1 MLSPAG
7 SETMADDGPLVIDSV
22 TRFGSDAAGR
32 VCIGASHGGVYAAY
46 LCAKAGL
53 RGVVLHDAGIGKDG
67 AGIAGLAYLD
77 ALAVPAAAIDH
88 RSAVI
93 GDGADCFGR
102 GALSRVNAAAEAI
115 GLRPGLPVREAAALL
130 LERAPPAARPPPPAR
145 ESRFGLEGFGAAPVW
160 ALDSASLLSEAD
172 RGAIAAI
179 GSHGNVLG
187 GQPETAAKADVF
199 AALFN
204 DAGLG
209 PAGPGATRLPAL
221 DARGIAAA
229 TVSAA
234 SARIGDGRSTAA
246 DGVLS
251 RVNATAA
258 RLGLREGM
266 DAPAALALL
275 ASAWVETRR
284 A

>member
-1 MLSPAG
+1 MGAG
-7 SETMADDGPLVIDSV
+7 GGAPLVVDSV
-22 TRFGSDAAGR
+22 TRFGPDAAGR
-32 VCIGASHGGVYAAY
+32 VCVGASHGGVYAAY

-53 RGVVLHDAGIGKDG
+53 RGVVLHDAGTGKDG
-67 AGIAGLAYLD
+67 AGIAGLHHLD

-102 GALSRVNAAAEAI
+102 GVLSRVNAAAEAL
-115 GLRPGLPVREAAALL
+115 GLRAGMAAREAAALL
-130 LERAPPAARPPPPAR
+130 LERAPPAATRPPPAR
-145 ESRFGLEGFGAAPVW
+145 EARFRLEGFGAAPVW
-160 ALDSASLLSEAD
+160 ALDSASLLSEQD

-179 GSHGNVLG
+179 GSHGNLLG
-187 GQPETAAKADVF
+187 GRPETAAKIEVF

-221 DARGIAAA
+221 DAQGIAAA
-229 TVSAA
+229 TVSAT

-251 RVNATAA
+251 RVNAAAA
-258 RLGLREGM
+258 RLGLLEGM
-266 DAPAALALL
+266 GAPAALPLL
-275 ASAWVETRR
+275 AAAWEEKHRG
-284 A
+284 

>member
-1 MLSPAG
+1 MV
-7 SETMADDGPLVIDSV
+7 DDAPLVIDSV
-22 TRFGSDAAGR
+22 TRFGPDAVGR
-32 VCIGASHGGVYAAY
+32 VCVGASHGGVYAAY

-53 RGVVLHDAGIGKDG
+53 RGVVLHDAGIGMDG
-67 AGIAGLAYLD
+67 AGIGGLAYLD
-77 ALAVPAAAIDH
+77 ALAIPAAAIDH

-93 GDGADCFGR
+93 GDGADCLAR
-102 GALSRVNAAAEAI
+102 GTLSRANAAAEAL
-115 GLRPGLPVREAAALL
+115 GVRAGMAVREAAVLL
-130 LERAPPAARPPPPAR
+130 LERAPPAARHPPPAR
-145 ESRFGLEGFGAAPVW
+145 ESRFRLEGFRAAPVW
-160 ALDSASLLSEAD
+160 ALDSASLLAESD
-172 RGAIAAI
+172 RGAVCAI

-187 GQPETAAKADVF
+187 GRAETAAKADVF

-229 TVSAA
+229 TVAAA
-234 SARIGDGRSTAA
+234 SARIGDGRSTAM

-251 RVNATAA
+251 RVNGTAA
-258 RLGLREGM
+258 RLGVLEGM
-266 DAPAALALL
+266 SAPAALALL
-275 ASAWVETRR
+275 ASAWEEKNR

>member
-1 MLSPAG
+1 
-7 SETMADDGPLVIDSV
+7 MAAEGEAPLVVDSV
-22 TRFGSDAAGR
+22 TRFGPDAAGR
-32 VCIGASHGGVYAAY
+32 VCVGASHGGVYAAY

-53 RGVVLHDAGIGKDG
+53 RGAVLHDAGIGKDG
-67 AGIAGLAYLD
+67 AGVAGLHYLD

-93 GDGADCFGR
+93 GDGADCFAR
-102 GALSRVNAAAEAI
+102 GVLSCVNAAAEAL
-115 GLRPGLPVREAAALL
+115 GLRAGIAVREAAALL
-130 LERAPPAARPPPPAR
+130 LERAPPAAARPPPAR
-145 ESRFGLEGFGAAPVW
+145 ESRFRLEGFGAAPVW
-160 ALDSASLLSEAD
+160 ALDSASLLEEAD

-187 GQPETAAKADVF
+187 GRPETAAKVEVF

-221 DARGIAAA
+221 DARGVAAA

-251 RVNATAA
+251 RVNAAAA
-258 RLGLREGM
+258 RLGLLEGM
-266 DAPAALALL
+266 GAPAALSLL
-275 ASAWVETRR
+275 AAAWGERHR

>member
-1 MLSPAG
+1 MEG
-7 SETMADDGPLVIDSV
+7 GDPLVIDSV
-22 TRFGSDAAGR
+22 TRFGPDAAGR
-32 VCIGASHGGVYAAY
+32 VCVGASHGGVYAAY
-46 LCAKAGL
+46 LCAAAGL
-53 RGVVLHDAGIGKDG
+53 RGAVLHDAGIGRDG

-77 ALAVPAAAIDH
+77 ALAIPAAAIDH
-88 RSAVI
+88 RGAVI
-93 GDGADCFGR
+93 GHGADCFAR
-102 GALSRVNAAAEAI
+102 GTLSRVNAAAEAL
-115 GLRPGLPVREAAALL
+115 GLRPGSAVRDAAALL
-130 LERAPPAARPPPPAR
+130 LDRAPPAARLPPPAR
-145 ESRFGLEGFGAAPVW
+145 EARFRLEGFGAAPVW
-160 ALDSASLLSEAD
+160 ALDSASLMGDAD
-172 RGAIAAI
+172 RGAVVAT

-187 GQPETAAKADVF
+187 GRPETAAKADVF

-221 DARGIAAA
+221 DARGVAAA
-229 TVSAA
+229 TVAAA

-266 DAPAALALL
+266 DAPAALARL
-275 ASAWVETRR
+275 ASAWEEKHR

>member
-1 MLSPAG
+1 
-7 SETMADDGPLVIDSV
+7 MADDDVPLMVDSV
-22 TRFGSDAAGR
+22 TRLAPDAAGR
-32 VCIGASHGGVYAAY
+32 VCVGASHCGVYAAY
-46 LCAKAGL
+46 LCAAAGL
-53 RGVVLHDAGIGKDG
+53 RGVVLHDAGIGRDG

-77 ALAVPAAAIDH
+77 ALAVPAGAMDH
-88 RSAVI
+88 RSAAI
-93 GDGADCFGR
+93 GDGADCFAR
-102 GALSRVNAAAEAI
+102 GALSRVNAAAEAL
-115 GLRPGLPVREAAALL
+115 GLRPGMAAREAAALL
-130 LERAPPAARPPPPAR
+130 LGRAPPAARRPPPAR
-145 ESRFGLEGFGAAPVW
+145 ESRFRLDGFGGAPVW
-160 ALDSASLLSEAD
+160 ALDSAALLGDAD
-172 RGAIAAI
+172 RGAVVAT
-179 GSHGNVLG
+179 GSHGNLLG
-187 GQPETAAKADVF
+187 GRPETAAKADVF

-251 RVNATAA
+251 RVNAAAA

-266 DAPAALALL
+266 DAPAALARL
-275 ASAWVETRR
+275 AAVWKEERTG
-284 A
+284 

>member
-1 MLSPAG
+1 
-7 SETMADDGPLVIDSV
+7 MADDGPLVIDSV
-22 TRFGSDAAGR
+22 MRFGPDAAGR
-32 VCIGASHGGVYAAY
+32 VCVGASHAGVYAAY
-46 LCAKAGL
+46 LCATAGL

-67 AGIAGLAYLD
+67 AGVAGLHYLD
-77 ALAVPAAAIDH
+77 ALAIPAAAIDH

-93 GDGADCFGR
+93 GDGADCFAR
-102 GALSRVNAAAEAI
+102 GAISRVNAAAEAL
-115 GLRPGLPVREAAALL
+115 GLRAGMPAREAAALL
-130 LERAPPAARPPPPAR
+130 HERAPTAVRQPPPAR
-145 ESRFGLEGFGAAPVW
+145 ESRFRLEGFGAAPVW
-160 ALDSASLLSEAD
+160 ALDSASLLSERD
-172 RGAIAAI
+172 RGAIAAV

-187 GQPETAAKADVF
+187 GRPETAAKADVF

-229 TVSAA
+229 TVSAT

-251 RVNATAA
+251 RVNASAA
-258 RLGLREGM
+258 RLGLLEGM
-266 DAPAALALL
+266 GAPAALSLL
-275 ASAWVETRR
+275 AAAWKERHGG
-284 A
+284 

>member
-1 MLSPAG
+1 
-7 SETMADDGPLVIDSV
+7 MADDAPLVIDSV
-22 TRFGSDAAGR
+22 TRFAPDAAGR
-32 VCIGASHGGVYAAY
+32 VCVGASHGGVYAAY

-53 RGVVLHDAGIGKDG
+53 RGVVLHDAGVGRDG

-93 GDGADCFGR
+93 GDGADCLAR
-102 GALSRVNAAAEAI
+102 GALSRVNAAAEAL
-115 GLRPGLPVREAAALL
+115 GLRPGLAVREAAALL
-130 LERAPPAARPPPPAR
+130 LDRAPTAARRPPPAR
-145 ESRFGLEGFGAAPVW
+145 ESRFPLEGFGAAPVW
-160 ALDSASLLSEAD
+160 ALDSASLMEEAD
-172 RGAIAAI
+172 RGAVVAT
-179 GSHGNVLG
+179 GSHGNILG
-187 GQPETAAKADVF
+187 GRPETAAKADVF

-229 TVSAA
+229 TVAAA

-251 RVNATAA
+251 RVNTAAA

-266 DAPAALALL
+266 DAPTALTRL
-275 ASAWVETRR
+275 ASAWEEKRR

>member
-1 MLSPAG
+1 MEG
-7 SETMADDGPLVIDSV
+7 GVPLVIDSV
-22 TRFGSDAAGR
+22 TRFRPDAAGR
-32 VCIGASHGGVYAAY
+32 VCVGASHGGVHAAY
-46 LCAKAGL
+46 LCAMAGL
-53 RGVVLHDAGIGKDG
+53 RGVVLHDAGVGRDG
-67 AGIAGLAYLD
+67 AGIAGLAYLE
-77 ALAVPAAAIDH
+77 ALAIPAAAMDH

-93 GDGADCFGR
+93 GDGADCLTR
-102 GALSRVNAAAEAI
+102 GALSRVNAAAEAL
-115 GLRPGLPVREAAALL
+115 GLRPGMAVREAAALL
-130 LERAPPAARPPPPAR
+130 LDRASPAARRPPPAR
-145 ESRFGLEGFGAAPVW
+145 ESRFRLEGFGAAPVW
-160 ALDSASLLSEAD
+160 ALDSASLMGETD
-172 RGAIAAI
+172 RGAIVAT

-187 GQPETAAKADVF
+187 GRPGTAAKVDVF
-199 AALFN
+199 AALYN

-251 RVNATAA
+251 RVNATAV

-266 DAPAALALL
+266 DAPTALARF
-275 ASAWVETRR
+275 ASAWEGKGR